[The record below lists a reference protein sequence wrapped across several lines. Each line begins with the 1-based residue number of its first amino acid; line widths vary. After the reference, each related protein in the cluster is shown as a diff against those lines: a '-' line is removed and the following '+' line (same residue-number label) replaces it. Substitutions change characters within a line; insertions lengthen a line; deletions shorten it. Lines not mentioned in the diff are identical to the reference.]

1 MILYRFHFQKITEK
15 VYLIRENWDQLSD
28 LNIDFGYMFLDL
40 IDIYSDYLLF
50 ENQILTFVIILHYLE
65 LINFQL
71 EHKV

>member
-1 MILYRFHFQKITEK
+1 MEK

-28 LNIDFGYMFLDL
+28 LDIDFGFMFLDL

-50 ENQILTFVIILHYLE
+50 EDQIFTIVIFLHYLE
-65 LINFQL
+65 LKNFQL